1 MSMRDYAWMKR
12 LSTIIDQ
19 INTLTA
25 DIERR
30 MKELDT
36 IAEISNT
43 KKRVASIHNKL
54 TRYEKKAM
62 QEVNPERK

>member
-30 MKELDT
+30 MKEVHT
-36 IAEISNT
+36 MTESSNT
-43 KKRVASIHNKL
+43 RKHITNIRNKL
-54 TRYEKKAM
+54 TRCEKKAM
-62 QEVNPERK
+62 Q